1 MTEDNSDNLPES
13 LAGIPRQRWPRHIAV
28 IMDGNGR
35 WARRGGLP
43 RFEGHRRGAETVRK
57 IVEEASRLDI
67 RQITL
72 YAFSHENW
80 RRPKDE
86 IETLM
91 DLYVEYLR
99 GERGLMMEQNIRF
112 SNIGRHHELPERVQ
126 KEVADTERMT
136 GGNSGTHLCM
146 AVNYGGRQEIVDAAR
161 QVAREVAAGTLAI
174 DAIDEKTI
182 GDRLYPAGRDDVDL
196 LIRTAGEMR
205 VSNFLLWQISY
216 AELHVTE
223 TLWPDFTEGSL
234 HEAIVDF
241 VGRQRRFGGLDLS
254 GEAD

>member
-1 MTEDNSDNLPES
+1 MTEDDSDNLPES
-13 LAGIPRQRWPRHIAV
+13 LAGTARRRWPRHVAV

-35 WARRGGLP
+35 WARRRGLP

-57 IVEEASRLDI
+57 IVEETSRLNI

-80 RRPKDE
+80 QRPKDE
-86 IETLM
+86 IEALM

-99 GERGLMMEQNIRF
+99 GERDLMMKQNIRF
-112 SNIGRHHELPERVQ
+112 SSIGRYHELPKRVQ
-126 KEVADTERMT
+126 EEVTDTERMT
-136 GGNSGTHLCM
+136 AGNRGTRLCM

-174 DAIDEKTI
+174 EAVDEQVL
-182 GDRLYPAGRDDVDL
+182 GDRLYPAARTDVDL

-223 TLWPDFTEGSL
+223 TLWPDFTESSL

-241 VGRQRRFGGLDLS
+241 AGRQRRFGGLNSSD
-254 GEAD
+254 EAD

>member
-1 MTEDNSDNLPES
+1 MTEDHSDNLPES
-13 LAGIPRQRWPRHIAV
+13 LAGIPRQRWPRHVAV

-35 WARRGGLP
+35 WARRRGLP

-57 IVEEASRLDI
+57 IVEETSRLDI
-67 RQITL
+67 HQITL

-80 RRPKDE
+80 LRPKDE
-86 IETLM
+86 IEALM

-99 GERGLMMEQNIRF
+99 GERDLMMRENIRF
-112 SNIGRHHELPERVQ
+112 STIGRRHELPERVQ
-126 KEVADTERMT
+126 EEVADTEKMT
-136 GGNSGTHLCM
+136 ADNSGTQLCM

-161 QVAREVAAGTLAI
+161 QVAREVAAGTLAFE
-174 DAIDEKTI
+174 AIDEQI
-182 GDRLYPAGRDDVDL
+182 LGDRLYPAGRDDVDL

-241 VGRQRRFGGLDLS
+241 AGRHRRFGGLDFA